1 MSKIVTKKSL
11 IIVESPAKCKKIE
24 SILGPGYKC
33 IASFG
38 HLRNIPDLKSIDI
51 ENGFAI
57 TYSIIQEAI
66 KLKQIEKIRKEITDA
81 DEVILASD
89 DDREGESIAWH
100 ICQLFSLPV
109 ATTKRIIFHE
119 ITEPSILSAIIHPRT
134 VNMDLV
140 QAQQSRQVLDLLVGF
155 NITPLLWN
163 NIAKQ
168 HKTSLSAGRC
178 QTPALRLVYENY
190 LDIQA
195 SPGQLVYNVSGYFTN
210 LNLLFDLNK
219 QISSKEDVKQFLEYC
234 ASPDIKYV
242 CNVSSPKK
250 VIKKAPEPLTTS
262 TLQQLASNELHMS
275 PKETMKYAQQLY
287 ESGYITYMRT
297 DVKKYS
303 KDFIEKT
310 TKHITTTYGL
320 TYVSQTLDNITLDLN
335 EVNNKKEEL
344 EAVTTNKKIRSK
356 QVSLKDNIPKPQGAH
371 EAIRPVSITTRSL
384 TLDNSTSD
392 LQAKAVRLYDLI
404 WTRSLESCMPSAQYT
419 AVVATI
425 NLEMKNKELTNK
437 NEKDEKYK
445 DHHFTYKAEQVV
457 FPGWQIVT
465 MKQPIL
471 SETKE
476 SKESKEYNYFIHLK
490 QGLTLIYKKIEAKTL
505 LKDLKS
511 HYTEARLVQL
521 LEEKGIGRPSTFA
534 SIIDKIIERK
544 YVEKQNV
551 EGKQVECI
559 DFVLDDTNKILETIS
574 KKEFGNEK
582 GKLVIQPLGVI
593 VIEFLLKHFPT
604 FFEYSYTK
612 DMEDE
617 LDKIASGQGKW
628 TDVCSTCHNDL
639 TRIIDG
645 LKDLKKFEIQIDN
658 EYSIIIGK
666 YGPVIKFMDS
676 NETKKEKDKIKKNA
690 TFIPVK
696 KSLDIKMLLDF
707 EEQNGRQLTLDDVM
721 DKAKSSQDSIGKY
734 KGQDLFIKNG
744 RYGIYAQW
752 GTNMKSLKELDKP
765 IDKLEYLEVLTFLE
779 KDNLLDPSKPVGLVR
794 ELSSNLSIRTGK
806 FGDYIFYKKPRAKK
820 PEFLKLNGFKDDY
833 KSCDKGLIL
842 NWIKQTY
849 NAE

>member
-51 ENGFAI
+51 ENGFTI

-66 KLKQIEKIRKEITDA
+66 KLKQIEKIRKEIADA

-109 ATTKRIIFHE
+109 QTTKRIIFHE

-190 LDIQA
+190 LDIQG

-219 QISSKEDVKQFLEYC
+219 QLLSKEDVKQFLEYC
-234 ASPDIKYV
+234 ASPEIKYV

-262 TLQQLASNELHMS
+262 SLQQLASNELHMS
-275 PKETMKYAQQLY
+275 PKDTMKYAQQLY

-303 KDFIEKT
+303 KEFIEKT
-310 TKHITTTYGL
+310 SKYIATSYGL
-320 TYVSQTLDNITLDLN
+320 TYVSQTLNNITLDL
-335 EVNNKKEEL
+335 EETNKKEEL
-344 EAVTTNKKIRSK
+344 ETDTTNKGATKRSK

-371 EAIRPVSITTRSL
+371 EAIRPVSITARSL
-384 TLDNSTSD
+384 TLDGSTSD

-404 WTRSLESCMPSAQYT
+404 WTRSIESCMPSAQYT
-419 AVVATI
+419 SVVATI
-425 NLEMKNKELTNK
+425 NLTATQSNI
-437 NEKDEKYK
+437 KDEKYK
-445 DHHFTYKAEQVV
+445 DHHFACKAEQVV

-465 MKQPIL
+465 MKQL
-471 SETKE
+471 SEAKETKE
-476 SKESKEYNYFIHLK
+476 DKSYNYFIHLK
-490 QGLTLIYKKIEAKTL
+490 QGITLIYKKIEAKTL

-534 SIIDKIIERK
+534 SIIDKLIERK

-551 EGKQVECI
+551 EGKQVDCI
-559 DFVLDDTNKILETIS
+559 DFVLDDTNKIVETVS

-604 FFEYSYTK
+604 FFEYCYTK

-628 TDVCSTCHNDL
+628 TSVCSTCHNDL
-639 TRIIDG
+639 TQIIDG
-645 LKDLKKFEIQIDN
+645 LKDLKKFEIRIDN

-666 YGPVIKFMDS
+666 YGPVIKFIDS
-676 NETKKEKDKIKKNA
+676 NEKEPKKDTLKKNA

-696 KSLDIKMLLDF
+696 KGLDIKMLLDF
-707 EEQNGRQLTLDDVM
+707 EETNGRQLTLDDVM

-752 GTNMKSLKELDKP
+752 GSNMKSLKELDKP

-779 KDNLLDPSKPVGLVR
+779 KDNLLDPTKPVGLVR

-806 FGDYIFYKKPRAKK
+806 FGDYIFYKKRGAKK

-842 NWIKQTY
+842 NWIKQTH

>member
-1 MSKIVTKKSL
+1 MSRIVTKKSL

-57 TYSIIQEAI
+57 SYSIIQEAI
-66 KLKQIEKIRKEITDA
+66 KLKQIEKIRKEIVDA

-100 ICQLFSLPV
+100 ICQLFGLPV

-119 ITEPSILSAIIHPRT
+119 ITESSILSAIIHPRT
-134 VNMDLV
+134 INMDLV
-140 QAQQSRQVLDLLVGF
+140 NAQQSRQVLDLLVGF

-190 LDIQA
+190 LDIKS
-195 SPGQLVYNVSGYFTN
+195 SPGQLVYNISGYFTN

-219 QISSKEDVKQFLEYC
+219 QLTSKEDARAFLEYC
-234 ASPDIKYV
+234 AKPSIKYI

-262 TLQQLASNELHMS
+262 TLQQLASNELHLS

-287 ESGYITYMRT
+287 EIGYITYMRT

-310 TKHITTTYGL
+310 SKYIGTTYGL
-320 TYVSQTLDNITLDLN
+320 TYISQTLDNITLDLN
-335 EVNNKKEEL
+335 ENTNKKEDEVL
-344 EAVTTNKKIRSK
+344 EADTTTNKKTKARSK

-371 EAIRPVSITTRSL
+371 EAIRPVSIDVRSPSI
-384 TLDNSTSD
+384 DNSTSD
-392 LQAKAVRLYDLI
+392 LQPKAVRLYDLI
-404 WTRSLESCMPSAQYT
+404 WCRSMESCMPSAQYT
-419 AVVATI
+419 SVTATI
-425 NLEMKNKELTNK
+425 NLTSLEKEY
-437 NEKDEKYK
+437 E
-445 DHHFTYKAEQVV
+445 DHNFVYKAEKVV
-457 FPGWQIVT
+457 FAGWQIVNL
-465 MKQPIL
+465 KP
-471 SETKE
+471 ETLN
-476 SKESKEYNYFIHLK
+476 ESKEYNYFTHLK
-490 QGLTLIYKKIEAKTL
+490 QGTSMVPKKIEAKTL

-551 EGKQVECI
+551 EGKLVECI
-559 DFVLDDTNKILETIS
+559 DFLLDDTNKIIETVS

-593 VIEFLLKHFPT
+593 VIEFLLKHFPS

-617 LDKIASGQGKW
+617 LDKIALGKGKW
-628 TDVCSTCHNDL
+628 TDVCSTCHIDL
-639 TRIIDG
+639 IHIIDG
-645 LKDLKKFEIQIDN
+645 LKDLKRFEIQIDN

-666 YGPVIKFMDS
+666 YGPVIKFVDS
-676 NETKKEKDKIKKNA
+676 NETKKNVDKEKIKKNA

-696 KSLDIKMLLDF
+696 KGLDIKVLLDF
-707 EEQNGRQLTLDDVM
+707 EEKNGRKLTLDDVM
-721 DKAKSSQDSIGKY
+721 DKAKSDQQSIGKY
-734 KGQDLFIKNG
+734 KGQDLFLKNG

-752 GTNMKSLKELDKP
+752 GKEMKSLKELDKP
-765 IDKLEYLEVLTFLE
+765 IEKLEYLEVLTFLE

-806 FGDYIFYKKPRAKK
+806 FGDYIFYKKRGAKK

-833 KSCDKGLIL
+833 KMCDKGLLL

-849 NAE
+849 NVE